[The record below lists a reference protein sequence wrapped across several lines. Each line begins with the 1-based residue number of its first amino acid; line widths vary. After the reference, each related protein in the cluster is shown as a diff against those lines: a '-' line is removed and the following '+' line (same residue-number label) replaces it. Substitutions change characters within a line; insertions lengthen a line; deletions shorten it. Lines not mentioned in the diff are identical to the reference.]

1 MEVNKQVKLRSTI
14 KYPLVINPEKDAE
27 RINKSIKLMNPDE
40 DVINEILG
48 HRSLQQRLAIQE
60 IYKRLYDKEITEHI
74 GSVLIGSYDSLIKT
88 LFRNPMEI
96 LANDLYKGIKNLGSN
111 YQIMTDIICCCNN
124 TEIYLLKK
132 AYEKVLMK
140 EDPKGYR
147 QRSLHIDIMKE
158 SKGSY
163 KLLMEQL
170 LKGERC
176 EDNTNKIAESTST
189 VQGGVDQ
196 KLVDDDVTELYEAGE
211 GQIGKGDPSIYISIL
226 SKRSKYHI
234 REICKAYQKKYGC
247 LLVESISRK
256 FSNPLRNALNTII
269 MALVDLR
276 LLLTCQLYCS
286 MEGLGSNDDT
296 IIRIICLRCEIDLQD
311 IKNIYEKYFYKPL
324 AKALQSET
332 HGGFRKLLLILLGC
346 ESP

>member
-1 MEVNKQVKLRSTI
+1 MS
-14 KYPLVINPEKDAE
+14 DFSA
-27 RINKSIKLMNPDE
+27 SADPDE

-60 IYKRLYDKEITEHI
+60 TYKRLYDKEITEHI

-88 LFRNPMEI
+88 LFRNPMEM

-132 AYEKVLMK
+132 AYEKAEKAGREGNIKELHDTTKKVAGNYCKPERPVKSKEGKVIINIEEQRNRWVEHSEELLNRPAPLNLPNIEVPPMDLPIDVGPPTIEDINMSFTDCFMNDVHQDPSVIFVLLMK

-176 EDNTNKIAESTST
+176 EDNTNKIAESTSI
-189 VQGGVDQ
+189 VHGGVDQ

-211 GQIGKGDPSIYISIL
+211 G
-226 SKRSKYHI
+226 
-234 REICKAYQKKYGC
+234 
-247 LLVESISRK
+247 
-256 FSNPLRNALNTII
+256 
-269 MALVDLR
+269 
-276 LLLTCQLYCS
+276 
-286 MEGLGSNDDT
+286 
-296 IIRIICLRCEIDLQD
+296 
-311 IKNIYEKYFYKPL
+311 
-324 AKALQSET
+324 
-332 HGGFRKLLLILLGC
+332 
-346 ESP
+346 